1 MSWPPQA
8 TKRRKTSNLM
18 EGVDVLMLEIETA
31 DSRPIGDKID
41 EDGALNVEMETAAWS
56 KPGTADCHEPVEIA
70 YN

>member
-1 MSWPPQA
+1 
-8 TKRRKTSNLM
+8 M